1 MHNKL
6 KNGVL
11 DLRATQNF
19 LHPSFLRQYAFA
31 RIQLCTNPPQ
41 MSSSLFKCT
50 TNIQAYFDCV
60 VTWLSVQFM
69 ITESLALSQ
78 TLFHRQ
84 TTTMSPRRQ
93 QDLYMYNFHD
103 ASHPDVMLDAWRGF
117 YSDGLFTDTDLWCSS
132 GQVLHC
138 HKVMLYACS
147 SFFRV
152 MFTAYMKERTN
163 SLVWYV

>member
-1 MHNKL
+1 
-6 KNGVL
+6 
-11 DLRATQNF
+11 
-19 LHPSFLRQYAFA
+19 
-31 RIQLCTNPPQ
+31 
-41 MSSSLFKCT
+41 
-50 TNIQAYFDCV
+50 
-60 VTWLSVQFM
+60 
-69 ITESLALSQ
+69 
-78 TLFHRQ
+78 
-84 TTTMSPRRQ
+84 MSPRRQ

-163 SLVWYV
+163 SLVCNVYLVGDQTTFAERFDPKTDE